1 MVNDMFNKIYENIK
15 KFMKDNWLFCILLVL
30 IICTFIKVPYEVNMP
45 GGLIDLG
52 NRVTVN
58 GEDSK
63 IEGSFNMAYVSVVQG
78 SLPWVALGLI
88 MPDWDVVPE
97 SSTTYENETI
107 EDANKRSKLYLE
119 QSKDYATA
127 VAMDAAGIEYVASN
141 RFNYVA
147 FIDTKAKTTLRVG
160 DNILSINGED
170 IEDINIMSKRIQD
183 IVVGDKVQFVVDRDG
198 KEVLATAVVYE
209 EDDKHYVGISA
220 ITTFDITSNEDV
232 KITSKES
239 ESGPSGGLMMTLMVY
254 NALTKQDLT
263 HGKKVVGTGTIS
275 LDGSVGEIGGVKY
288 KLMGA
293 VKEDA
298 DIFLVPSGNYEEAL
312 DVKKK
317 KGYNIEIVSVETF
330 QDAVDYLEG
339 L

>member
-1 MVNDMFNKIYENIK
+1 MFNKIYENIK
-15 KFMKDNWLFCILLVL
+15 SFMKDNLFIFILLVL

-58 GEDSK
+58 GEEAK
-63 IEGSFNMAYVSVVQG
+63 IDGSFNMAYVSVVQG

-97 SSTTYENETI
+97 SVTTYENETI

-127 VAMDAAGIEYVASN
+127 VALDAASVEYEISN
-141 RFNYVA
+141 RLNYVA
-147 FIDTKAKTTLRVG
+147 LIDTKAKTTLKVG
-160 DNILSINGED
+160 DNILSINGE
-170 IEDINIMSKRIQD
+170 EIQD
-183 IVVGDKVQFVVDRDG
+183 INVMSDIIQDIKVGEKVTFEVERDKKKV
-198 KEVLATAVVYE
+198 KATAVVYE
-209 EDDKHYVGISA
+209 EKDKHYVGIAA
-220 ITTFDITSNEDV
+220 ITTFDLKTDLDI
-232 KITSKES
+232 KISSKQS

-254 NALTKQDLT
+254 NAITKQDLT
-263 HGKKVVGTGTIS
+263 HGKKIVGTGTIN
-275 LDGSVGEIGGVKY
+275 LDGTVGDIGGVKY

-293 VKEDA
+293 VDKDA
-298 DIFLVPSGNYEEAL
+298 DVFLVPSGNYEEAMK
-312 DVKKK
+312 VKKEK
-317 KGYNIEIVSVETF
+317 RYSIEIVSVETF
-330 QDAVDYLEG
+330 SDAVSYLEG